1 MTKNKR
7 IIALALIFVFMFCFA
22 VSGCNNG
29 SANNPGNTV
38 DITSPFSVKLP
49 DTIKSV
55 DSGFVNLEKFKAQSK
70 TNDAN
75 IQGIIECPFYDVTYS
90 NGQKIYAYSVP
101 SVSSE
106 LHSFGYLEA
115 TKDMFPITVTIT
127 TDFANYS
134 LESAVVIPEKFGIV
148 PTVSNNRV
156 TFTINSFD
164 HYTVLFN
171 GKFNFDRPFTLFVRE
186 YEKIEVP
193 QGYELIEF
201 KPGIHYID
209 KINVNK
215 SNVMVYLHTGAYLVA
230 KQPSVYNEKNTV
242 DLFGM
247 NVWNGVFYAVGQKN
261 IIIKGNGILDLSNL
275 TWHARCPINFSS
287 CSNITIEGITIVDSS
302 SWSLFMADCK
312 DLYINN
318 VILLGYR
325 TNSDGIVI
333 TCCRN
338 VLVENCFV
346 RSGDD
351 LIEVKAT
358 LGNAPNTD
366 TGGSNITFRHNQA
379 WAEKTRCFGF
389 IQESEMDVDGVLYE
403 DCSALYQDATWDNAM
418 GTFLVIVGDGS
429 NIKNVTFRNCDAY
442 YVEGYV
448 MNVSLG
454 KNQWTITNEM
464 GTISGITFEN
474 IKFYSYYDEDKPDVK
489 NLGIRLQNTKEDG
502 SADDYH
508 DITFKNLSQDNLIV
522 NGWDDVKVDQVG
534 PFRNITLN
542 GIPFVV

>member
-7 IIALALIFVFMFCFA
+7 IIAIALIFVFMFCFLL
-22 VSGCNNG
+22 VGCG
-29 SANNPGNTV
+29 EDQSKGNHGA
-38 DITSPFSVKLP
+38 ITEPYSVEFP

-55 DSGFVNLEKFKAQSK
+55 ESGFVNLEKFKAQSK

-75 IQGIIECPFYDVTYS
+75 VQGVIICPFYEVSFNNGNKVYS
-90 NGQKIYAYSVP
+90 YSVP

-115 TKDMFPITVTIT
+115 TKDMFPITVTIES
-127 TDFANYS
+127 NYS
-134 LESAVVIPEKFGIV
+134 NYNLTEAVVIPEKLNVI
-148 PTVSNNRV
+148 PTVANNKV

-171 GKFNFDRPFTLFVRE
+171 GKFNFDRPYTLFVRE
-186 YEKIEVP
+186 YEEMEVP
-193 QGYELIEF
+193 DGYNLIEF

-209 KINVNK
+209 KINMSE
-215 SNVMVYLHTGAYLVA
+215 SNTMVYLHTGAYLIA
-230 KQPSVYNEKNTV
+230 KQPSIYNEKNTI
-242 DLFGM
+242 DQHGM
-247 NVWNGVFYAVGQKN
+247 TVWNGVFYSTGTEN
-261 IIIKGNGILDLSNL
+261 LIIKGNGVLDLSAL
-275 TWHARCPINFSS
+275 TWHARCPINFAS
-287 CSNITIEGITIVDSS
+287 CSNIKIEGITIIDSS
-302 SWSLFMADCK
+302 SWSLYISDCK
-312 DLYINN
+312 DVYINN
-318 VILLGYR
+318 VILMAYR

-333 TCCRN
+333 TCCKD

-358 LGNAPNTD
+358 LASANNSK
-366 TGGSNITFRHNQA
+366 TGGQNITFRHNQA

-403 DCSALYQDATWDNAM
+403 DCSALYQNATWDNAM

-429 NIKNVTFRNCDAY
+429 NIKNVTFRNCDSY
-442 YVEGYV
+442 CVVGYV

-454 KNQWTITNEM
+454 KNQWTITDEM

-474 IKFYSYYDEDKPDVK
+474 MKFYSYYDEEKPNVK
-489 NLGIRLQNTKEDG
+489 NLGIRLQNTKENG
-502 SADDYH
+502 TEDDYH
-508 DITFKNLSQDNLIV
+508 DIIFKNLTQDGKAVASWSDLIV
-522 NGWDDVKVDQVG
+522 EQEG
-534 PFRNITLN
+534 PYRNITLDD
-542 GIPFVV
+542 IPFSR